1 MTSEDTIART
11 TSGALVMSPFDHVR
25 AQLARQKW
33 AVDTRNE
40 GALYNIYTADCTLIL
55 KNDGADEVARVQGRN
70 EIIAHMT
77 GGWQASAATW
87 RPGSMVHHIGTQL
100 IEPAENGMIR
110 CWSYATYVH
119 VVGSGATEIHGYG
132 KYHDLWALEEGT
144 WRLHEREVHIFGLK
158 IPRRP
163 AAAEGH

>member
-1 MTSEDTIART
+1 MTSEDTIARR
-11 TSGALVMSPFDHVR
+11 SQKFFSWRPFDHVR

-77 GGWQASAATW
+77 GGWQANAA
-87 RPGSMVHHIGTQL
+87 
-100 IEPAENGMIR
+100 
-110 CWSYATYVH
+110 
-119 VVGSGATEIHGYG
+119 HGG
-132 KYHDLWALEEGT
+132 
-144 WRLHEREVHIFGLK
+144 
-158 IPRRP
+158 P
-163 AAAEGH
+163 AAWSTISARSSSSRPRTA